1 MSPAT
6 VALIAFYTGIIFGAV
21 LEGGFVY
28 GIYLDR
34 EEKKALLEKCSDER
48 GEANGR
54 N

>member
-6 VALIAFYTGIIFGAV
+6 VALIAFYTGIIFGAF
-21 LEGGFVY
+21 LGAGFVY

-34 EEKKALLEKCSDER
+34 EEKKSLLEEGSDDRHETD
-48 GEANGR
+48 GR